1 MIKYSPEISI
11 SPLVEYI
18 GASDKRKRTIIK
30 QQKNPPSIIVAR
42 YRSVRST
49 FANFL
54 KNNCDKTVISDAIT
68 KFQNKE
74 IITKWQ
80 QSDKENSLKAL
91 RQFINLEF
99 PFQSLKCH
107 FAKPSCKQYLVNGVN
122 LIVSPDLILFWEID
136 GIKYAG
142 AIKFYIKQKALSL
155 EDGQL
160 AISILMDFMQN
171 SSGKEVVIDE
181 KYCLYVDVMNERVF
195 SGLNVSQDYL
205 NKVSNAC
212 DEIRNLWLNN

>member
-1 MIKYSPEISI
+1 MIKFNPEISI

-18 GASDKRKRTIIK
+18 NASDKRKRTIIK
-30 QQKNPPSIIVAR
+30 QQQNPPSIIVAR

-49 FANFL
+49 FAIFL
-54 KNNCDKTVISDAIT
+54 KNNYDKKFILEAIK

-74 IITKWQ
+74 TITKWQ
-80 QSDKENSLKAL
+80 QSDKENSIKAL

-107 FAKPSCKQYLVNGVN
+107 FAKPSCKQYIVNGVN
-122 LIVSPDLILFWEID
+122 LIVSPDLVLSWEID
-136 GIKYAG
+136 GVKYAG

-155 EDGQL
+155 QDGQL
-160 AISILMDFMQN
+160 ATSILVDFMKN
-171 SSGKEVVIDE
+171 SSGNEVVIDE

-195 SGLNVSQDYL
+195 SALNTTKDHL
-205 NKVSNAC
+205 NKVSDAC
-212 DEIRNLWLNN
+212 DEIRSLWLNN